1 MMELLKQNLNKVLVA
16 TDLKKSQNK
25 KQKEKEKVQVVEKV
39 QKKLVL
45 LRKNNG

>member
-25 KQKEKEKVQVVEKV
+25 NQKEKEKVQVVEKEL
-39 QKKLVL
+39 KKLVL